1 MQLLMV
7 DGNGILHP
15 RGLLYSFGI
24 AISLINFLPVGVQLL
39 CFCRLCFISY
49 KKCFQV
55 CCFLE
60 FIVHCKTINCN
71 GECSDNHYVK
81 MLQSDMI
88 F

>member
-24 AISLINFLPVGVQLL
+24 AISLLDFLPVGAQLL

-49 KKCFQV
+49 KKCFK
-55 CCFLE
+55 CDSFWSSS
-60 FIVHCKTINCN
+60 FIVKPSIVMEN
-71 GECSDNHYVK
+71 DAQIII
-81 MLQSDMI
+81 M
-88 F
+88 